1 MSYTVYLREGEGLVA
16 FDDLSEEEKDM
27 VGQQIFMRLADG
39 IMQPQGYCRA
49 KDACKKE
56 KNSI

>member
-1 MSYTVYLREGEGLVA
+1 MSYTVYLREGEGLAA

-27 VGQQIFMRLADG
+27 VRRQIFIRLADG
-39 IMQPQGYCRA
+39 IMEPEGYRRA